1 MKKNAIFLLF
11 LLSVSIASAA
21 PSLNFQNEEIQ
32 PGETIL
38 ATITTSGEFTKEIKV
53 EDISFYEGRKKVFFE
68 SDVLF
73 YEGIYYLYFYTTRQG
88 NFSIQLE
95 DVSYKE
101 AGAMGTEIIIKNFNI
116 TEKIVT
122 DKKTGENLTEI
133 LTIKPGFIFTNDVAN
148 IKLTNAGTNIL
159 EIKYNKIDLSI
170 KPSETQEI
178 TLDLEEDFSY
188 LDISTYKKFAIP
200 MISLDADTIS
210 NSPLTQLDLR
220 SDPGILFL
228 ELFVDNKT
236 SAVIQLLNFGED
248 NMINI
253 KTSSEISFARLGELE
268 DMQPREFQNLTIIFT
283 PKNSGGIRDYINIT
297 YEQDSEEI
305 TLQIPVTLFILPK
318 GSDPEDF
325 EPSENSCEQM
335 EGIVCSIKEVCEG
348 GAKFTKN
355 GEYCCF
361 GNCESTTKNN
371 PGKNFGWI
379 IGIII
384 LVALGIGGY
393 YLYRKQKKTKQKSP
407 KEQIKESTE
416 KFDKRMKGVPET
428 KRISG
433 ALTKS

>member
-1 MKKNAIFLLF
+1 MKKNAIL
-11 LLSVSIASAA
+11 LLSLLLVSIASAA

-32 PGETIL
+32 PGETIF
-38 ATITTSGEFTKEIKV
+38 ATITTSGEFTKEVKT

-73 YEGIYYLYFYTTRQG
+73 YNGTHYLYIYTTRQG
-88 NFSIQLE
+88 NFSIQVE

-101 AGAMGTEIIIKNFNI
+101 AGTMGTETIMKNFNI
-116 TEKIVT
+116 TDKIVT
-122 DKKTGENLTEI
+122 DKKTGENMTEI
-133 LTIKPGFIFTNDVAN
+133 LAIKPGFIFTNNVAN
-148 IKLTNAGTNIL
+148 IKLTNMGTNIL
-159 EIKYNKIDLSI
+159 EIKYNKIDLLI

-178 TLDLEEDFSY
+178 NLDLEEDFSY
-188 LDISTYKKFAIP
+188 LDISTYKNFAIP

-210 NSPLTQLDLR
+210 DSPLKQLDLR

-228 ELFVDNKT
+228 ELFTDNKT

-248 NMINI
+248 NMTNI
-253 KTSSEISFARLGELE
+253 EATSEISFAKLGKLE
-268 DMQPREFQNLTIIFT
+268 DMQPREMQNLTIVFN
-283 PKNSGGIRDYINIT
+283 PKNSGGIQDYINIT
-297 YEQDSEEI
+297 YEQASKEI
-305 TLQIPVTLFILPK
+305 TLQIPVTLFILLK

-325 EPSENSCEQM
+325 EPLENSCEQM
-335 EGIVCSIKEVCEG
+335 EGIVCNIKEVCSGE
-348 GAKFTKN
+348 ARFTEN

-361 GNCESTTKNN
+361 EECESTTKNN
-371 PGKNFGWI
+371 SGKDFGWI
-379 IGIII
+379 IAIII